1 MPREEKITFSD
12 ASKKFDLQL
21 SEALIEERELADIF
35 EFHGITKI
43 ELKTERWLWERSGNI
58 CIEYECNGEPSGIA
72 ATESDFW
79 VHQLKRDYET
89 LVYLMFPVAR
99 LKELVRVAIRSGRC
113 RIGGDGKR
121 MKVALIRLSDILKDF
136 DVHGDV

>member
-1 MPREEKITFSD
+1 MREEKITFSD

-21 SEALIEERELADIF
+21 GQSLIEERELAEIF

-58 CIEYECNGEPSGIA
+58 CIEYECNGMPSGIA

-79 VHQLKRDYET
+79 VHQLKRDEVT
-89 LVYLMFPVAR
+89 LVYLMFPIAR
-99 LKELVRVAIRSGRC
+99 LKELARVAIRAGRF

-121 MKVALIRLSDILKDF
+121 MKVALVRLADILKDF
-136 DVHGDV
+136 G

>member
-12 ASKKFDLQL
+12 ANKKFDLQL
-21 SEALIEERELADIF
+21 SQALVEERALAQIF

-58 CIEYECNGEPSGIA
+58 CIEYECNGQRSGIA
-72 ATESDFW
+72 ITEAQMW
-79 VHQLKRDYET
+79 VHQLKRDHET

-99 LKELVRVAIRSGRC
+99 LKELARAAIRAGRW

-121 MKVALIRLSDILKDF
+121 MKVALVRLADILKDF
-136 DVHGDV
+136 DVHGDA